1 MSYQQSNPN
10 EFFPYEIYYGA
21 ELPWPVASIAPKLD
35 DIINQ
40 VVNIPSRVWG
50 FFEDKFRDTLEW
62 LSNQFAIPLV
72 TYAFDVWSI
81 TDDWTREW
89 PEPWKTIARLFMF
102 PAAFVYKGLRD
113 YVGPTVANA
122 VKEIKEYLDGALGPI
137 ADTLSRIFSPII
149 DPFKNFVDKFVKF
162 VTEDVPEFF
171 KNAYE
176 FFTSLPQK
184 LVDLYNWLRDSFG
197 KGWEG
202 LVEFFTKT
210 LPDWL
215 NAVKDFI
222 TNLPERVKKF
232 FTEDLPSWLSPILKS
247 IWDWLNEN
255 VGKPL
260 IEGVRGIWG
269 SVEDSVRSFIRSVLE
284 FYYGL
289 VDEYQRGGFEAVLTR
304 MLPLVA
310 AGLGIAVAIDVASL
324 KIAGTGVDL
333 NAVREFINNTVMK
346 FFDVSIFTSVFFAIA
361 VQKPLEYVVKRA
373 FRTERPSPGD
383 ATTWYAKNII
393 DSEEA
398 LEYLR
403 IAGYPDEIAQKYLRS
418 IYKEPDFMS
427 VFTAYKRG
435 RIDEREYRVWLS
447 VLNVDRAELLD
458 GTYYPYKV
466 LEEAAYRMPSP
477 FTLVYAVET
486 GEVSED
492 VLRKIL
498 EYDLIHPDFIEP
510 LTKALL
516 WRAAR
521 DDRSLLRRYLVDLF
535 SEGILK
541 TDEFEHYLGVLG
553 ISPDFARSIVE
564 VADLNRRK
572 NIRRKALNYLEK
584 QFLEGYM
591 SREEFA
597 NQLVSYG
604 FDEELVR
611 EYTAL
616 LQYVRDN
623 YTVIKETKDE
633 RNSLKSS
640 LVGKFKNGYIT
651 EEELESELR
660 KLGLNDVEISLTI
673 ARAKLEF
680 DADQKEILFKDLI
693 ERLRQ
698 GWISKSEFTDNCQRL
713 GIRYERCLA
722 YADYYWTK
730 YIGEQ
735 FYVITKDERSSLA
748 TSLVKKYIYGFMSEE
763 ELRAELKKL
772 MFTDEEIDL
781 RIKRAMV
788 EDEIKLLSDALAE
801 ADSLLKKGEIT
812 FEEYVEY
819 LASLGM
825 RRDRAELRGRKI
837 LASTVKKK

>member
-1 MSYQQSNPN
+1 MSYPSSNTS
-10 EFFPYEIYYGA
+10 EFFPYEVYYGV

-35 DIINQ
+35 DIISQ

-50 FFEDKFRDTLEW
+50 FFDDKFRDTLEW
-62 LSNQFAIPLV
+62 LSNQFAVPLV

-81 TDDWTREW
+81 TDEWTRGW
-89 PEPWKTIARLFMF
+89 PEPWKTISRIFLFG
-102 PAAFVYKGLRD
+102 PAFVYKGLRD

-122 VKEIKEYLDGALGPI
+122 VREITEYLDGALGPI
-137 ADTLSRIFSPII
+137 SDTISRVFSPMI
-149 DPFKNFVDKFVKF
+149 DPIRNLSTKLVKF

-171 KNAYE
+171 RNAYE
-176 FFTSLPQK
+176 FFTKLSQK
-184 LVDLYNWLRDSFG
+184 LVDLYNWLKDSFG

-210 LPDWL
+210 LPEFS

-222 TNLPERVKKF
+222 VGLPDKVRKF
-232 FTEDLPSWLSPILKS
+232 FTEDLPAWIGPIMKS
-247 IWDWLNEN
+247 AYDFLNEKI
-255 VGKPL
+255 GKPL
-260 IEGVRGIWG
+260 VDSIRNVW
-269 SVEDSVRSFIRSVLE
+269 STVEDSVRSFLRSVLE

-289 VDEYQRGGFEAVLTR
+289 VEDYQRGGFEAVLTR
-304 MLPLVA
+304 MLPLIA
-310 AGLGIAVAIDVASL
+310 TGLGIAVAIDVASL

-346 FFDVSIFTSVFFAIA
+346 FFDISIFTSVFFAIA
-361 VQKPLEYVVKRA
+361 VQKPLEYVVRRM
-373 FRTERPSPGD
+373 FRTERPGPGD
-383 ATTWYAKNII
+383 ATAWYAKNII
-393 DSEEA
+393 DRDEA

-403 IAGYPDEIAQKYLRS
+403 IAGYPDEIALKYIRS
-418 IYKEPDFMS
+418 VYKEPPFEA

-435 RIDEREYRVWLS
+435 AIDEREYRTWLS

-466 LEEAAYRMPSP
+466 LEEAAYKVPSP
-477 FTLVYAVET
+477 FMLTYAVET

-492 VLRKIL
+492 VLRKML
-498 EYDLIHPDFIEP
+498 EYELIHPNFIEP

-521 DDRSLLRRYLVDLF
+521 DDRSLLRKYLVDLF

-541 TDEFEHYLGVLG
+541 TDEFEHYLSVLG
-553 ISPDFARSIVE
+553 ISPDFARSIIE

-572 NIRRKALNYLEK
+572 NIRRKALSYLEK

-591 SREEFA
+591 SRDEFV

-611 EYTAL
+611 EYAAL

-623 YTVIKETKDE
+623 YIVIKETRDE

-640 LVGKFKNGYIT
+640 LVSKFKDGYIT

-680 DADQKEILFKDLI
+680 DAEQKEILFKDLI
-693 ERLRQ
+693 EKLRQ
-698 GWISKSEFTDNCQRL
+698 GWISKSEFTDVCQRL

-730 YIGEQ
+730 YIGEN
-735 FYVITKDERSSLA
+735 FYVITKDERSTLA
-748 TSLVKKYIYGFMSEE
+748 TSLIKKYVYGFMTEE

-781 RIKRAMV
+781 RIKRAIV

-801 ADSLLKKGEIT
+801 ADSLLKRGEIT
-812 FEEYVEY
+812 LEEYVEY
-819 LASLGM
+819 LVSLGM
-825 RRDRAELRGRKI
+825 RSDRAELRGRKV

>member
-1 MSYQQSNPN
+1 MSYPSSNPN
-10 EFFPYEIYYGA
+10 EFFPYEVYYGS

-35 DIINQ
+35 DIISQ

-50 FFEDKFRDTLEW
+50 FFEDKFRDALEW
-62 LSNQFAIPLV
+62 LSNQFAVPLI

-81 TDDWTREW
+81 TDEWTRGW
-89 PEPWKTIARLFMF
+89 PEPWKIISRLFMF

-137 ADTLSRIFSPII
+137 ADTISNIFKPLV
-149 DPFKNFVDKFVKF
+149 DPVKNFVDKFVKF
-162 VTEDVPEFF
+162 VAEDLLEFF
-171 KNAYE
+171 RNAYD
-176 FFTSLPQK
+176 FFTSLPAK
-184 LVDLYNWLRDSFG
+184 IVDIYNWLKDSFG

-215 NAVKDFI
+215 NSINDFI

-232 FTEDLPSWLSPILKS
+232 FTEDLPSWIGPIMKS
-247 IWDWLNEN
+247 AYDFLNEKI
-255 VGKPL
+255 GKPL
-260 IEGVRGIWG
+260 VDSIRNVW
-269 SVEDSVRSFIRSVLE
+269 STVEDSARSFIRSVLE

-289 VDEYQRGGFEAVLTR
+289 VEDYSRGGFEAVLTR

-310 AGLGIAVAIDVASL
+310 TGLSIATAVDIASL

-346 FFDVSIFTSVFFAIA
+346 FFDISIFTSVFFAIA

-373 FRTERPSPGD
+373 FRTERPNPGD
-383 ATTWYAKNII
+383 AMSWYAKNII

-418 IYKEPDFMS
+418 IYKEPDFLS

-435 RIDEREYRVWLS
+435 RIDEREYRTWLS
-447 VLNVDRAELLD
+447 VLNVDKAELLD

-466 LEEAAYRMPSP
+466 LEEAAYRVPSP
-477 FTLVYAVET
+477 FMLTYAVET
-486 GEVSED
+486 GEVSEE
-492 VLRKIL
+492 VLKKIL

-510 LTKALL
+510 LVKALL

-535 SEGILK
+535 TEGILK
-541 TDEFEHYLGVLG
+541 VDEFEHYLGVLG
-553 ISPDFARSIVE
+553 ISPDFARSIIE

-572 NIRRKALNYLEK
+572 NIRRKALSYLEK

-591 SREEFA
+591 SRDEFV

-611 EYTAL
+611 EYASL

-623 YTVIKETKDE
+623 YIVIKETKDE

-640 LVGKFKNGYIT
+640 LVSKFKAGYIS

-660 KLGLNDVEISLTI
+660 KLGLNDVEIALTI

-680 DADQKEILFKDLI
+680 DAEQKEILFKDLI
-693 ERLRQ
+693 EKLRQ
-698 GWISKSEFTDNCQRL
+698 GWISKSEFTDSCQRL

-730 YIGEQ
+730 YIGEN
-735 FYVITKDERSSLA
+735 FYVITKDERSALA
-748 TSLVKKYIYGFMSEE
+748 TSLVKKYINGFMSEE
-763 ELRAELKKL
+763 ELRTELKKL

-801 ADSLLKKGEIT
+801 ADALLKRGEIT

-819 LASLGM
+819 LVSLGM

-837 LASTVKKK
+837 LASTMKKK

>member
-1 MSYQQSNPN
+1 MSYQSSNPN

-21 ELPWPVASIAPKLD
+21 ELPWPVTSIAPKLD

-50 FFEDKFRDTLEW
+50 FFEDKFRDALEW
-62 LSNQFAIPLV
+62 LSNQFAVPLV

-81 TDDWTREW
+81 TDEWTRGW
-89 PEPWKTIARLFMF
+89 PEPWKTISRLFLF
-102 PAAFVYKGLRD
+102 GPAFVYKGLRD

-122 VKEIKEYLDGALGPI
+122 VKEIKEYLDGALGPV
-137 ADTLSRIFSPII
+137 ADTISRVFSPII
-149 DPFKNFVDKFVKF
+149 DPVKNFVDKFVKF
-162 VTEDVPEFF
+162 VTEDLPTFF

-176 FFTSLPQK
+176 FFTSLPAK
-184 LVDLYNWLRDSFG
+184 IVDIYNWLRDSFG

-210 LPDWL
+210 LPEWL
-215 NAVKDFI
+215 NVVKDFFVG
-222 TNLPERVKKF
+222 LPDKVRKF
-232 FTEDLPSWLSPILKS
+232 FTEDLPAWIGPIMKSAYDFLSEKI
-247 IWDWLNEN
+247 
-255 VGKPL
+255 GKPL
-260 IEGVRGIWG
+260 TDAVKNVW
-269 SVEDSVRSFIRSVLE
+269 STVEDSVRSFIRSVLE

-289 VDEYQRGGFEAVLTR
+289 VEDYQRGGFEAVLTR

-310 AGLGIAVAIDVASL
+310 TGLSIATVIDIASL

-346 FFDVSIFTSVFFAIA
+346 FFDISIFTSVFFAIA

-383 ATTWYAKNII
+383 ATVWYAKNII
-393 DSEEA
+393 DDSEA

-477 FTLVYAVET
+477 FMLTYAVET
-486 GEVSED
+486 GEVSEE

-516 WRAAR
+516 WRVAR

-553 ISPDFARSIVE
+553 ISADFARSIVD

-572 NIRRKALNYLEK
+572 NIRRKALSYLEK

-591 SREEFA
+591 SRDEFV

-611 EYTAL
+611 EYAAL

-623 YTVIKETKDE
+623 YTVVKETRDE

-640 LVGKFKNGYIT
+640 LVSKFKAGYIT

-660 KLGLNDVEISLTI
+660 KLELNDVEISLTI

-698 GWISKSEFTDNCQRL
+698 GWISKSEFTENCQRL

-748 TSLVKKYIYGFMSEE
+748 SSLVKKYVYGFMSED

-801 ADSLLKKGEIT
+801 ADSLLKRGEIA
-812 FEEYVEY
+812 FDEYVDY
-819 LASLGM
+819 LVSLGM
-825 RRDRAELRGRKI
+825 RRERAEARAAKI
-837 LASTVKKK
+837 LATVKRKK

>member
-1 MSYQQSNPN
+1 LSYPSSNPN
-10 EFFPYEIYYGA
+10 EFFPYEVYYGS

-35 DIINQ
+35 DIISQ

-50 FFEDKFRDTLEW
+50 FFEDKFRDALEW
-62 LSNQFAIPLV
+62 LSNQFAVPLI

-81 TDDWTREW
+81 TDEWTRGW
-89 PEPWKTIARLFMF
+89 PEPWKIISRLFMF

-137 ADTLSRIFSPII
+137 ADTISNIFKPLV
-149 DPFKNFVDKFVKF
+149 DPVKNFVDKFVKF
-162 VTEDVPEFF
+162 VAEDLLEFF
-171 KNAYE
+171 RNAYD
-176 FFTSLPQK
+176 FFTSLPAK
-184 LVDLYNWLRDSFG
+184 IVDIYNWLKDSFG

-215 NAVKDFI
+215 NSINDFI

-232 FTEDLPSWLSPILKS
+232 FTEDLPSWIGPIMKS
-247 IWDWLNEN
+247 AYDFLNEKI
-255 VGKPL
+255 GKPL
-260 IEGVRGIWG
+260 VDSIRNVW
-269 SVEDSVRSFIRSVLE
+269 STVEDSARSFIRSVLE

-289 VDEYQRGGFEAVLTR
+289 VEDYSRGGFEAVLTR

-310 AGLGIAVAIDVASL
+310 TGLSIATAVDIASL

-346 FFDVSIFTSVFFAIA
+346 FFDISIFTSVFFAIA

-373 FRTERPSPGD
+373 FRTERPNPGD
-383 ATTWYAKNII
+383 AMSWYAKNII

-418 IYKEPDFMS
+418 IYKEPDFLS

-435 RIDEREYRVWLS
+435 RIDEREYRTWLS
-447 VLNVDRAELLD
+447 VLNVDKAELLD

-466 LEEAAYRMPSP
+466 LEEAAYRVPSP
-477 FTLVYAVET
+477 FMLTYAVET
-486 GEVSED
+486 GEVSEE
-492 VLRKIL
+492 VLKKIL

-510 LTKALL
+510 LVKALL

-535 SEGILK
+535 TEGILK
-541 TDEFEHYLGVLG
+541 VDEFEHYLGVLG
-553 ISPDFARSIVE
+553 ISPDFARSIIE

-572 NIRRKALNYLEK
+572 NIRRKALSYLEK

-591 SREEFA
+591 SRDEFV

-611 EYTAL
+611 EYASL

-623 YTVIKETKDE
+623 YIVIKETKDE

-640 LVGKFKNGYIT
+640 LVSKFKAGYIS

-660 KLGLNDVEISLTI
+660 KLGLNDVEIALTI

-680 DADQKEILFKDLI
+680 DAEQKEILFKDLI
-693 ERLRQ
+693 EKLRQ
-698 GWISKSEFTDNCQRL
+698 GWISKSEFTDSCQRL

-730 YIGEQ
+730 YIGEN
-735 FYVITKDERSSLA
+735 FYVITKDERSALA
-748 TSLVKKYIYGFMSEE
+748 TSLVKKYINGFMSEE
-763 ELRAELKKL
+763 ELRTELKKL

-801 ADSLLKKGEIT
+801 ADALLKRGEIT

-819 LASLGM
+819 LVSLGM

-837 LASTVKKK
+837 LASTMKKK